1 MKMSKFD
8 YFLSMPI
15 VCVSRSNKSYTL
27 LNLQIAKGVGT
38 SCHISSK
45 EVTTTLMGF
54 PARTDFLLTT
64 LLYSKEVII
73 PLLVNA
79 RIALG
84 IALVE
89 RAKFIDLE

>member
-1 MKMSKFD
+1 MHYSVVVDCRRLEQDEDVFPPKFD

-54 PARTDFLLTT
+54 PARTDFLLTKGVAHYYT
-64 LLYSKEVII
+64 VRK
-73 PLLVNA
+73 
-79 RIALG
+79 
-84 IALVE
+84 
-89 RAKFIDLE
+89 